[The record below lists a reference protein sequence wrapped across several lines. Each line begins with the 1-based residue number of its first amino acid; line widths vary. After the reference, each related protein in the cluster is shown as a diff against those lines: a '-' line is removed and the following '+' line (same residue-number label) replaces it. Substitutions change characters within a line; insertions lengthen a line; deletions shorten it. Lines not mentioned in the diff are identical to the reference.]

1 MIILV
6 FVNVCL
12 HVFGRDIAWITE
24 LAELSMVWVTFLGGA
39 CAARRGAQMTITE
52 FIDKLDGSRRQAA
65 DAAVDLFAAAVLGM
79 LVVVRHAPRPR
90 GLGQRAH
97 RAADPDD
104 RAVPG
109 MPVGAAATLVWVLW
123 DLVRIA
129 RGDSRSAA
137 LGALENHA
145 RHRTLR
151 RLLRAGALRRAA
163 GVRAARNAIGA
174 VLIAGLSHPLET
186 IFLSFIGG
194 VEPFILI
201 AVPLFIFAGEILAS
215 GGVGKRIV
223 DFARALLGFLPGG
236 LGVVT
241 VASCLMFG
249 GVSGSAIADTAAIGS
264 LVIPAMVQRGYSR
277 GFAAAL
283 LAVAGTLALL
293 MPLSI
298 PFLVY
303 AFISGVSMRQLSMAG
318 IVPAIVAAIGLIA
331 VCMWYG
337 RRSGCDNGEGRLSAA
352 EVWKATKAAGPAL
365 MMPVIIVGGIWSGV
379 FTPTE
384 SAAVAVVYGLAV
396 SLALYRDLR
405 FADLPRL
412 VVNAF
417 QTSATVMLVLGA
429 TAALRGSSPPS
440 RSRFSSRSGSRWSRA
455 SRGCSCCSST
465 SSLLVLG
472 IFIEPLPA
480 LLLTAP
486 LLLPLAKTFNIDL
499 VHLGVVM
506 TANLAIALY
515 TPPVGGTL
523 FVAAR
528 LASAGIG
535 EITRALW
542 PLLAASLVVLLI
554 ITYVPSLTAVVWKF
568 AS

>member
-1 MIILV
+1 M
-6 FVNVCL
+6 F
-12 HVFGRDIAWITE
+12 
-24 LAELSMVWVTFLGGA
+24 
-39 CAARRGAQMTITE
+39 
-52 FIDKLDGSRRQAA
+52 
-65 DAAVDLFAAAVLGM
+65 
-79 LVVVRHAPRPR
+79 
-90 GLGQRAH
+90 
-97 RAADPDD
+97 
-104 RAVPG
+104 
-109 MPVGAAATLVWVLW
+109 AATLFFGFFALALAGIPLLYALLATTVGA
-123 DLVRIA
+123 IA
-129 RGDSRSAA
+129 
-137 LGALENHA
+137 
-145 RHRTLR
+145 
-151 RLLRAGALRRAA
+151 
-163 GVRAARNAIGA
+163 
-174 VLIAGLSHPLET
+174 IAGLSHPLET

-201 AVPLFIFAGEILAS
+201 AVPLFIFAGEILSS
-215 GGVGKRIV
+215 GGVGRRIV
-223 DFARALLGFLPGG
+223 EFAKALLGFLPGG

-277 GFAAAL
+277 AFAAAL

-318 IVPAIVAAIGLIA
+318 IVPAIVMALALMA

-337 RRSGCDNGEGRLSAA
+337 RRTGCDDGEGRISGSEL
-352 EVWKATKAAGPAL
+352 WKATKAAGPAL
-365 MMPVIIVGGIWSGV
+365 AMPLIIIGGIWSGF

-396 SLALYRDLR
+396 SLTLYRDITWR
-405 FADLPRL
+405 DLPRL
-412 VVNAF
+412 LVNAF
-417 QTSATVMLVLGA
+417 QTSATVMLVIGA
-429 TAALRGSSPPS
+429 TGALAWLITIEQVAVQMAA
-440 RSRFSSRSGSRWSRA
+440 WIKVVA
-455 SRGCSCCSST
+455 SEPWT
-465 SSLLVLG
+465 FLLLVNIILLVLG

-486 LLLPLAKTFNIDL
+486 LLIPIAKAFGIDL

-523 FVAAR
+523 FVAAK
-528 LASAGIG
+528 LAKAGIG

-542 PLLAASLVVLLI
+542 PLLAASVVVLLF
-554 ITYVPSLTAVVWKF
+554 ITYVPSLTTVVWRLIQ
-568 AS
+568 